1 MLAASYFCFLRTETP
16 FKLNGV
22 FPLARSYIIYL
33 IIPKIQKTFIIKG
46 LGRAVAS
53 RRMQSKRNKGRIKN
67 IRKKKK
73 KGKQKKSCQK
83 LK

>member
-1 MLAASYFCFLRTETP
+1 
-16 FKLNGV
+16 V
-22 FPLARSYIIYL
+22 FPLVRSYIIYL
-33 IIPKIQKTFIIKG
+33 IIPKIQKTLVIKG

-73 KGKQKKSCQK
+73 KGK
-83 LK
+83 